1 MKAIFAILFT
11 ALAALWIYFAVAV
24 APRPSPDPSRLAA
37 EGDEVSAASLNNKGV
52 AASRAG
58 RSADALAFFE
68 RARDFRPDDPV
79 IGGNLEATRA
89 RLERKAWIR
98 MLVAGSAGF
107 VGLGLVGALR
117 GARAAG
123 QLARIRLCGEPF
135 VRVEP
140 GAKRVE
146 LPLSFNEPVGGL
158 LARHPLTVV
167 WSSAVH
173 GKHMKSRPPAR
184 AREREVTVA
193 LEGERLD
200 RLRRHPGDWKGFLYL
215 GRTPVGAAALRV
227 G

>member
-1 MKAIFAILFT
+1 MKALLAILLS
-11 ALAALWIYFAVAV
+11 ALAALWIHFAVAV
-24 APRPSPDPSRLAA
+24 APRASPPPSPLAA
-37 EGDEVSAASLNNKGV
+37 EQDELSAASLNNKGV

-79 IGGNLEATRA
+79 IARNLEATRA
-89 RLERKAWIR
+89 RIERTAWLR
-98 MLVAGSAGF
+98 VLVAGSVALA
-107 VGLGLVGALR
+107 GLGLLGAVR
-117 GARAAG
+117 AARAAG
-123 QLARIRLCGEPF
+123 QLARIRLRGEPF

-140 GAKRVE
+140 GARRVE
-146 LPLSFNEPVGGL
+146 LPLSFNEPVGRF